1 MDETIRKLICTMDK
15 TSSRDTAHQQALCTA
30 TLSSTTVPSSGLF
43 FSEAVAAVSLAPLS
57 APATASPVASSAP
70 ASAPLPAASPV
81 APSAL
86 ETAPLSPAV
95 TPPVAPSS
103 SSAISSPAS
112 PAPASAP
119 LLAASPVTTTSSSIK
134 ETPHYESSILPYV
147 CWYQNDFLGGVRG
160 MRAHEIGIYT
170 ILLNEMYARGHPLDL
185 STQRLARL
193 CGCDKRTFLSAL
205 NILIAEGKIIPL
217 ANGLWNKRCDS
228 IFRERAKLLE
238 QKSLAGRSS
247 AQKRKKINA
256 TPQQLLNTC
265 RTDEPYNSE
274 AQKKEKETPNGV
286 SQKQQDKASL
296 SADNSSSYA
305 LYCAPSCSSPSLSSA
320 PSQEPI
326 PTASTPVMG
335 PTLATTSKIFTSQTL
350 MTTPTPVTSSP
361 SVISPTCLESPI
373 ISENSALPPK
383 RSARKGC
390 LRGHRLPADWQ
401 ADISMAMTE
410 GLSEEQARWQEKKFR
425 DYWQAKSGKEALKVD
440 WSATWRNWCRY
451 EIERLRDTQDT
462 RYPTPS
468 LPRVPSHQTN
478 RHTGEESFYQSL
490 INYPNQK
497 P

>member
-81 APSAL
+81 A
-86 ETAPLSPAV
+86 T
-95 TPPVAPSS
+95 T
-103 SSAISSPAS
+103 SSAIE
-112 PAPASAP
+112 
-119 LLAASPVTTTSSSIK
+119 

-286 SQKQQDKASL
+286 SQKQQNKASF
-296 SADNSSSYA
+296 SADKSSSYA
-305 LYCAPSCSSPSLSSA
+305 LYCAPSCSAPSLSSA

-350 MTTPTPVTSSP
+350 MTTPTPATSSP
-361 SVISPTCLESPI
+361 PVISPPCLESPI

>member
-1 MDETIRKLICTMDK
+1 MYK

-30 TLSSTTVPSSGLF
+30 TLSSTPVPSSGLF
-43 FSEAVAAVSLAPLS
+43 FSETVAAVSLAPSS
-57 APATASPVASSAP
+57 APAT
-70 ASAPLPAASPV
+70 
-81 APSAL
+81 
-86 ETAPLSPAV
+86 
-95 TPPVAPSS
+95 
-103 SSAISSPAS
+103 AS

-119 LLAASPVTTTSSSIK
+119 LLAASPVATTSSAIE

-185 STQRLARL
+185 STQRLTRL
-193 CGCDKRTFLSAL
+193 CGCDKRTFLNAL

-228 IFRERAKLLE
+228 IFRERAKLLK

-265 RTDEPYNSE
+265 RTDETYNSE

-286 SQKQQDKASL
+286 SQKQQNKASF

-305 LYCAPSCSSPSLSSA
+305 LYCAPSCSSPSWSSA

-326 PTASTPVMG
+326 PTTSTAVIG
-335 PTLATTSKIFTSQTL
+335 PTLATTS
-350 MTTPTPVTSSP
+350 TPITSSP
-361 SVISPTCLESPI
+361 SVISPPFLKSPI

-383 RSARKGC
+383 HSARKGC
-390 LRGHRLPADWQ
+390 LKGHRLPADWQ

-425 DYWQAKSGKEALKVD
+425 DYWRAKSGKEALKVD
-440 WSATWRNWCRY
+440 WPATWRNWCRY
-451 EIERLRDTQDT
+451 EIERLKETQDT
-462 RYPTPS
+462 CYPTPS
-468 LPRVPSHQTN
+468 LLRVPSHQTN
-478 RHTGEESFYQSL
+478 RHTGEERFYQSL

>member
-1 MDETIRKLICTMDK
+1 MDK

-81 APSAL
+81 A
-86 ETAPLSPAV
+86 T
-95 TPPVAPSS
+95 T
-103 SSAISSPAS
+103 SSAIE
-112 PAPASAP
+112 
-119 LLAASPVTTTSSSIK
+119 

-286 SQKQQDKASL
+286 SQKQQNKASF
-296 SADNSSSYA
+296 SADKSSSYA
-305 LYCAPSCSSPSLSSA
+305 LYCAPSCSAPSLSSA

-350 MTTPTPVTSSP
+350 MTTPTPATSSP
-361 SVISPTCLESPI
+361 PVISPPCLESPI